1 MSENELSQTY
11 YRRKLN
17 ASKMRRAI
25 LAQRKRI
32 NKIRF
37 LVKLLIAALIC
48 AFGLKVL
55 KMRSWYINY
64 EDLNAAKPWVLKIEG
79 NVVTPTYKIVD
90 MIRQTELPNL
100 PLYRLDTKELEQNIE
115 KLEAVENVFVRRF
128 WFPFPARLL
137 VVVQERTPL
146 FVIAPNNETPPIS
159 AVTDDGV
166 FIGRDYMPLS
176 TRFKTTK
183 ILSYGTKGDDYENW
197 DKNRVQELY
206 KLTKAVETYSR
217 EGIVYLDIR
226 NPQDVYIQLES
237 VLVRVGEINDT
248 VLKRARRLTATV
260 PQVKAYAGKV
270 KYIDIRWEDAL
281 YMKLEGQSGESTL
294 PNAK

>member
-25 LAQRKRI
+25 TAQRKRI
-32 NKIRF
+32 NQTRF

-90 MIRQTELPNL
+90 MIRQTELPKV
-100 PLYRLDTKELEQNIE
+100 PLYGLDTKELEKNIE

-128 WFPFPARLL
+128 WFPFPARLIIG
-137 VVVQERTPL
+137 VQERTPL

-197 DKNRVQELY
+197 DKNRVQELH
-206 KLTKAVETYSR
+206 KLVKAVETYSR
-217 EGIVYLDIR
+217 ENIVYLDIR
-226 NPQDVYIQLES
+226 DPRDVYILLES

-248 VLKRARRLTATV
+248 VLKRARRLSATV
-260 PQVKAYAGKV
+260 PQVKAYRGKV

-281 YMKLEGQSGESTL
+281 YMKLEGQSEESQL
-294 PNAK
+294 PNN

>member
-1 MSENELSQTY
+1 MSGNELSQTY

-25 LAQRKRI
+25 LAQRKRL
-32 NKIRF
+32 NNARF
-37 LVKLLIAALIC
+37 LVKFLIAVLIC

-100 PLYRLDTKELEQNIE
+100 PLYRLDTRELEQNIE
-115 KLEAVENVFVRRF
+115 KLEAIENVFVRRF

-137 VVVQERTPL
+137 VIVEERTPL

-183 ILSYGTKGDDYENW
+183 ILSYGTKGEDYENW
-197 DKNRVQELY
+197 GKDRVQELN
-206 KLTKAVETYSR
+206 KLVKAVETYSR
-217 EGIVYLDIR
+217 ENIIYLDIR

-237 VLVRVGEINDT
+237 VLVRVGAINDT
-248 VLKRARRLTATV
+248 VLKRARRLSATV
-260 PQVKAYAGKV
+260 PQVKAYVGKV

-281 YMKLEGQSGESTL
+281 YIKLEEQTD
-294 PNAK
+294 

>member
-1 MSENELSQTY
+1 MSGNELSQTY

-25 LAQRKRI
+25 LAQRKRL
-32 NKIRF
+32 NNARF
-37 LVKLLIAALIC
+37 LVKFLIAVLIC

-100 PLYRLDTKELEQNIE
+100 PLYRLDTRELEQNIE
-115 KLEAVENVFVRRF
+115 KLEAIENVFVRRF

-137 VVVQERTPL
+137 VIVEERTPL

-197 DKNRVQELY
+197 GKDRVQELN
-206 KLTKAVETYSR
+206 KLVKAVETYSR
-217 EGIVYLDIR
+217 ENIIYLDIR

-237 VLVRVGEINDT
+237 VLVRVGAINDT
-248 VLKRARRLTATV
+248 VLKRARRLSATV
-260 PQVKAYAGKV
+260 PQVKAYVGKV

-281 YMKLEGQSGESTL
+281 YIKLEEQTD
-294 PNAK
+294 

>member
-17 ASKMRRAI
+17 ASKMRRMI

-32 NKIRF
+32 NKARF

-55 KMRSWYINY
+55 KMRSWYINH

-90 MIRQTELPNL
+90 MIRQTELPQL
-100 PLYRLDTKELEQNIE
+100 PLYRLDTTELEKNIE

-146 FVIAPNNETPPIS
+146 FVIAPNNETAPIS

-197 DKNRVQELY
+197 DKNRVQELH
-206 KLTKAVETYSR
+206 KLIKAVETYSR
-217 EGIVYLDIR
+217 ENIVYLDIR
-226 NPQDVYIQLES
+226 NPHDVYIQLDS

-248 VLKRARRLTATV
+248 VLKRARRLTATI
-260 PQVKAYAGKV
+260 PQVKAYARKI

-281 YMKLEGQSGESTL
+281 YMKLEGQSEESEL
-294 PNAK
+294 PNN